1 MGGECPKG
9 EFHLEKQSKMCHCH
23 DNLALRPEVA
33 KILKVK
39 MKREYIQIRC
49 SIYEKKLLKKR
60 ATKASISLSEYL
72 RSTAFKI
79 NMVERITP
87 EQLECYQL
95 LIQYKNNFSRIS
107 NMFKK
112 SNPKL
117 AKEVKDLAEE
127 IRSHLKNFKK

>member
-1 MGGECPKG
+1 
-9 EFHLEKQSKMCHCH
+9 MCHCN

-33 KILKVK
+33 KILKEK
-39 MKREYIQIRC
+39 MKREYIHIRC
-49 SIYEKKLLKKR
+49 SIYEKKLLNKR
-60 ATKASISLSEYL
+60 AAKAGISLSEYL

-79 NMVERITP
+79 NMVERITQ

-95 LIQYKNNFSRIS
+95 LVQYKNNFSRIS

-112 SNPKL
+112 REPQV
-117 AKEVKDLAEE
+117 AKEVQQLAEE

>member
-1 MGGECPKG
+1 
-9 EFHLEKQSKMCHCH
+9 
-23 DNLALRPEVA
+23 
-33 KILKVK
+33 

-60 ATKASISLSEYL
+60 AARAGISLSEYL
-72 RSTAFKI
+72 RATAFKI

-95 LIQYKNNFSRIS
+95 LVQYKNNFSRIS

-112 SNPKL
+112 SNPQL
-117 AKEVKDLAEE
+117 SKEVQQLAEE
-127 IRSHLKNFKK
+127 IMTHLKNFKK

>member
-1 MGGECPKG
+1 
-9 EFHLEKQSKMCHCH
+9 MCHCH
-23 DNLALRPEVA
+23 DNLALLPEVA
-33 KILKVK
+33 KILKEK

-60 ATKASISLSEYL
+60 AARAGISLSEYL
-72 RSTAFKI
+72 RATAFKI
-79 NMVERITP
+79 NMVERITQ
-87 EQLECYQL
+87 EQLESYQL

-112 SNPKL
+112 GNPKL
-117 AKEVKDLAEE
+117 VKEVQELAEE